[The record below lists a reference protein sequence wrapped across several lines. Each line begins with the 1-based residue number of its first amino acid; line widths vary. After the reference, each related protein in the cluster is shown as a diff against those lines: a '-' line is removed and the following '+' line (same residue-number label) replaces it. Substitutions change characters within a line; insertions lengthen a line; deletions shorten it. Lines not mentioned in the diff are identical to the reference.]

1 MLSNPNMSLIEFAQK
16 VGGIT
21 LTPIQIQMMTD
32 LQQDFEK
39 IIIHQPRHENLMQ
52 DGCTDITEVC
62 VDCGNLFEPDGV
74 TNFLGSPH
82 GDTDCSPFTPITA
95 WCSDCYPKHTQ
106 SCDDKRADFK
116 DENSGTDWS

>member
-21 LTPIQIQMMTD
+21 LTPIQKEMMTD
-32 LQQDFEK
+32 LQQDFDRV
-39 IIIHQPRHENLMQ
+39 IVHQPRHKTM
-52 DGCTDITEVC
+52 DIMETC
-62 VDCGNLFEPDGV
+62 DDCGESFEPDGV
-74 TNFLGSPH
+74 TNFLGGSSDACTPH
-82 GDTDCSPFTPITA
+82 MQMTA

-116 DENSGTDWS
+116 DDNSGTDWS